1 MIKNPTCIL
10 SLDVWEPEIQP
21 RAGEPGDIGYIGN
34 TELGKAKEG
43 WGERISFLVEKLIK

>member
-1 MIKNPTCIL
+1 ML

-43 WGERISFLVEKLIK
+43 WGERILFLVEKLIK